1 MDISY
6 QDFLNESM
14 LEFVKK
20 ILSRINIDANKL
32 QPNQLLYISYRT
44 DNPKVILSP
53 RIKERYPKEITIVMQ
68 YQFDELLVK
77 DEGFSVIV
85 SFDGI
90 KEIIYVPFDSLI
102 SFTDPN
108 NNYSFK
114 FKQKIV
120 EQSPFPGDKNTKWT
134 KSLTDLTNKS
144 DPKNN
149 IIILD
154 KFRKPTK
161 PK

>member
-1 MDISY
+1 MNTPY
-6 QDFLNESM
+6 QNFLNDSM

-20 ILSRINIDANKL
+20 ILSRISTDAGKL
-32 QPNQLLYISYRT
+32 QSNQLLYISYRT
-44 DNPKVILSP
+44 DNPEVILSP
-53 RIKERYPKEITIVMQ
+53 KIKERYPKEITIVMQ

-77 DEGFSVIV
+77 NEGFSVIV

-90 KEIIYVPFDSLI
+90 KEIIYVPFSSLI
-102 SFTDPN
+102 SFIDPN
-108 NNYSFK
+108 NNYSLK

-120 EQSPFPGDKNTKWT
+120 ASNQIPTEGNTQWA

-144 DPKNN
+144 DSKNN

-154 KFRKPTK
+154 KFRKPNK
-161 PK
+161 LK